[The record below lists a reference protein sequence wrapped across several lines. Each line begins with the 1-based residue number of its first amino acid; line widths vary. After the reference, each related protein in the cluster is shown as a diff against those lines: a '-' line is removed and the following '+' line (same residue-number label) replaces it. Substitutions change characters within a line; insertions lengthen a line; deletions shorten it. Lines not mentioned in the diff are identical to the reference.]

1 MSPSDESAPVF
12 SRDGRFLAYVSDES
26 GRSEVYVQPY
36 PGPGEK
42 WPVSTDG
49 GTDPVWAPD
58 GGQLYYRAGSQIMA
72 VTIKTARAF
81 VAGKPQRL
89 FDDAFEFSELHRNF
103 DLSPDGTKF
112 LAIRS
117 QGAEPAA
124 EFRVIFNWLLEL
136 REKGQ
141 PR

>member
-12 SRDGRFLAYVSDES
+12 SRDGHFLAYVSDES

-58 GGQLYYRAGSQIMA
+58 GRQLYYRVGSHIMVA
-72 VTIKTARAF
+72 SIQVAPAF
-81 VAGKPQRL
+81 ATGTPQLL
-89 FDDAFEFSELHRNF
+89 FDGAFEFSELDRNF

-117 QGAEPAA
+117 QTAEPPP
-124 EFRVIFNWLLEL
+124 EFRLIFNWLQEIH
-136 REKGQ
+136 EKGQ